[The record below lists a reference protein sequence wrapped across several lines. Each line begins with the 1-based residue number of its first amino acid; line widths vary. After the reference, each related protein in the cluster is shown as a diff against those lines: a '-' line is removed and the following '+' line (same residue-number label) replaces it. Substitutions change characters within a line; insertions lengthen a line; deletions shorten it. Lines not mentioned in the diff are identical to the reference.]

1 MYFRSLWNIS
11 VDNIT
16 LGDRLG
22 SSSRCRLAPA
32 DKADLAVRSGWKMD
46 QRQKP

>member
-1 MYFRSLWNIS
+1 MDFRSLWNIS
-11 VDNIT
+11 IDNIT
-16 LGDRLG
+16 FGGRLG
-22 SSSRCRLAPA
+22 SSSGCRLTPA

>member
-1 MYFRSLWNIS
+1 MYFRGLWNIS

-16 LGDRLG
+16 LGERLG
-22 SSSRCRLAPA
+22 SSSGYRLAPV

-46 QRQKP
+46 QRQ

>member
-1 MYFRSLWNIS
+1 MYFRGLWNIS

-22 SSSRCRLAPA
+22 SSSGYRLAPV
-32 DKADLAVRSGWKMD
+32 DKTDLAVRYGWKMD
-46 QRQKP
+46 QRQ